1 MDFERELNFAK
12 KLLDNFFLP
21 LTLVSRD
28 IRQPSA
34 PPWAE
39 LRRLLQQEVDLSYVY
54 STLHRLCVPRV
65 IYRYR
70 DNLGCNVLIFQV
82 RGGEDPVFAIV
93 GPYLLQPLT
102 REPLLESAG
111 KFSDPEGIL
120 PSLERYYREVPYLPN
135 ENQLLVLLYTLEELL
150 WEGGSVTV
158 QELAVR
164 PESPAPI
171 AQGMEWN
178 TPDGEPVSREA
189 LENRYAEEERL
200 MKAVSSGQSDQAA
213 IAYSRFSAR
222 QLERRTTPPLR
233 DMKNYFVVLNTLLR
247 KAAQYGHVHPLYI
260 DQLSGGLARQIEAA
274 PSTEALTILGPKM
287 VHRYC
292 QLVRD
297 FSMKGRS
304 HLISQLLMHI
314 EADLTADL
322 SLSAQAKL
330 LNVNSS
336 YLSTLF
342 KKELGTTLTE
352 YVSRRRVDYAMF
364 LLDSTSLQIQTIAQ
378 NCGIP
383 DVNYFTRTF
392 KKYAGTTPKE
402 YRSRKSGG

>member
-1 MDFERELNFAK
+1 MDFERELTFAK
-12 KLLDNFFLP
+12 KLLDNFSIP
-21 LTLVSRD
+21 LTLVGRD
-28 IRQPSA
+28 IPQPAA

-39 LRRLLQQEVDLSYVY
+39 LRRLLRQEADISHACD
-54 STLHRLCVPRV
+54 TLRRLCVPRV
-65 IYRYR
+65 IYRCR
-70 DNLGCNVLIFQV
+70 DALGCNALVFQV
-82 RGGEDPVFAIV
+82 RGGEDPVFAIA

-102 REPLLESAG
+102 RDPLPGNAGSSEPE
-111 KFSDPEGIL
+111 DIPT
-120 PSLERYYREVPYLPN
+120 SLERYRREVPCLPN
-135 ENQLLVLLYTLEELL
+135 ENRLLVLLFTLEELL
-150 WEGGSVTV
+150 WEGGSITV
-158 QELAVR
+158 QELPVR
-164 PESPAPI
+164 PGSPALN
-171 AQGMEWN
+171 AREVEWN
-178 TPDGEPVSREA
+178 APDGESVRMEV

-200 MKAVSSGQSDQAA
+200 MKAVSSGQADQAA
-213 IAYSRFSAR
+213 IAYSRLSAR
-222 QLERRTTPPLR
+222 QTERRAAPPLR
-233 DMKNYFVVLNTLLR
+233 DMKNRFVAFNTLLR

-260 DQLSGGLARQIEAA
+260 DRLSGGFARQIEAA
-274 PSTEALTILGPKM
+274 PSSEALAVLGPKM

-352 YVSRRRVDYAMF
+352 YVGRRRVDYAMF
-364 LLDSTSLQIQTIAQ
+364 LLGSTSLQIQTIAQ

-392 KKYAGTTPKE
+392 KKYVGTTPKE
-402 YRSRKSGG
+402 YRSRRIGG